1 MAERL
6 ADVGE
11 RAAARHRQ
19 HGEAASLLDEQV
31 VENGHGRTAYGGRR
45 GVERHG
51 VETLPLGVEKMP
63 GRQVAAE
70 EAALDEPADFPC
82 GEVDSA
88 DPRGVDRRSERG
100 EQHPPPTGNL
110 VGPPVAEH
118 AGVAIGGRQPC
129 QVGALGGHAEEP
141 VGVDRRQHDRAVVEP
156 GRAARAAR
164 LADADRAAPRGRDL
178 HHLSPCDEAE
188 RAAIGREEGRLAV
201 FGAFDPF
208 GVPLAELAPVDRSPT
223 LLHHGE
229 HQAAP
234 VGRKGQQGV
243 AADGQFLVVGK
254 MDGQALRLARRRAV
268 FAREAGEK
276 GGAGDRDEETGEPG
290 QVSSPGRARLR
301 SPNRCPPLVDVDA
314 CQYVLERDPR
324 VGDVVQPP
332 FRVAFEAAAQELPD
346 HPRCAGGRRPR
357 SISLRI
363 TAERVSTTLSPSNR
377 RSPVSIS

>member
-1 MAERL
+1 
-6 ADVGE
+6 
-11 RAAARHRQ
+11 
-19 HGEAASLLDEQV
+19 
-31 VENGHGRTAYGGRR
+31 
-45 GVERHG
+45 
-51 VETLPLGVEKMP
+51 MP

-88 DPRGVDRRSERG
+88 DPRGVDRRVERG
-100 EQHPPPTGNL
+100 EQHPPPAGNL

-301 SPNRCPPLVDVDA
+301 SPNRCPPARRRRRLPI
-314 CQYVLERDPR
+314 RPR
-324 VGDVVQPP
+324 A
-332 FRVAFEAAAQELPD
+332 RSARR
-346 HPRCAGGRRPR
+346 RCRAGGSSDCARGSGASSWRIAGGVRRR
-357 SISLRI
+357 EL
-363 TAERVSTTLSPSNR
+363 AEIDLGLEDAGRGCRRTVSPANSDA
-377 RSPVSIS
+377 PVSIS